1 MFDLRRILLRQ
12 NRLALLLIALALCLK
27 AAVPAGFMAE
37 AANGSITVRICDG
50 QSHGTG
56 TVALPLAPGAGKHDG
71 RTHGADGVPCAYTAL
86 SLGALGGTD
95 PLLLEAAIAFL
106 LLLGLAPLVSP
117 ALRRIAFAIP
127 PLRGPPIPA

>member
-50 QSHGTG
+50 QSHGVS
-56 TVALPLAPGAGKHDG
+56 VAVPLEQGGGKHDARG
-71 RTHGADGVPCAYTAL
+71 HGSDGVPCAYTAL
-86 SLGALGGTD
+86 SLGALGGAD
-95 PLLLEAAIAFL
+95 PLLLDAAIAFL
-106 LLLGLAPLVSP
+106 LLLGFAPLAAP
-117 ALRRIAFAIP
+117 ALRRIAFALP